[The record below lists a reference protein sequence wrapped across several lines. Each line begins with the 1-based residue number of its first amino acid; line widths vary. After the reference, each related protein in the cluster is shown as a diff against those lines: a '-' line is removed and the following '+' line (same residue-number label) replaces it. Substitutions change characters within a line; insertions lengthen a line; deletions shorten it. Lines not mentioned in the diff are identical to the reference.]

1 MTANDRL
8 ERDLAV
14 WFEETAVPNVPEY
27 VDEIVQEAVRGRQR
41 PRWTFVGRWLPTA
54 VAGLRLPGA
63 PVRWRTV
70 VVLAILALLLAV
82 GLVLV
87 GSRPRL
93 PPPFGPAQ
101 NGLVV
106 VSRDGDIIAV
116 DPVTG
121 AETPIVAGPEFDLDP
136 TWSMDGTRLA
146 FIRRSPTFDRIG
158 FVDRDGARLVL
169 SGRKVFE
176 IDTDSTSWSPDGRG
190 VAVFG
195 HGTYSFVDA
204 TTGQVSEL
212 PVESPELEIFW
223 RPPDGRELVYRS
235 LAPPW
240 RGLVLY
246 SLETGDTTSLVR
258 DTGPQMRPR
267 GWSPDGRRFV
277 YHTLGGN
284 DRPLNT
290 YVYDTETRE
299 TVEIFAA
306 AGRLSN
312 DGTRIAAYRFD
323 SPVGRLCVAPADGS
337 GECLPAGTNERE
349 TDITHSDA
357 LNWSPDD
364 KWIMVYPLEGD
375 QVILIDPDGNEDDIV
390 IPADGAGSWQRT
402 IGP

>member
-136 TWSMDGTRLA
+136 TWSLDGTRLA

-176 IDTDSTSWSPDGRG
+176 IDTDSVSWSPDGRG
-190 VAVFG
+190 VAVFAG
-195 HGTYSFVDA
+195 SYYFVDA
-204 TTGQVSEL
+204 TTGQVSQL
-212 PVESPELEIFW
+212 PLVSPELEVFW

-235 LAPPW
+235 VGEGW

-246 SLETGDTTSLVR
+246 SLQSGTATRLVQ
-258 DTGPQMRPR
+258 DTGPQIRPR
-267 GWSPDGRRFV
+267 GWSPDGQRFV
-277 YHTLGGN
+277 YHTVDAN
-284 DRPLNT
+284 DRPLAT
-290 YVYDTETRE
+290 YVYDMETRK
-299 TVEIFAA
+299 TDEIDAA

-312 DGTRIAAYRFD
+312 DGTRIAGYRYE
-323 SPVGRLCVAPADGS
+323 GGIGILCVASADGI
-337 GECLPAGTNERE
+337 GECKPVGSSKHES
-349 TDITHSDA
+349 DVTHGDA
-357 LNWSPDD
+357 LNWSPNDE
-364 KWIMVYPLEGD
+364 WIIVYPLAGNH
-375 QVILIDPDGNEDDIV
+375 VILVDPDGDEPDV
-390 IPADGAGSWQRT
+390 EIPADGAGSWQRVP
-402 IGP
+402 GP